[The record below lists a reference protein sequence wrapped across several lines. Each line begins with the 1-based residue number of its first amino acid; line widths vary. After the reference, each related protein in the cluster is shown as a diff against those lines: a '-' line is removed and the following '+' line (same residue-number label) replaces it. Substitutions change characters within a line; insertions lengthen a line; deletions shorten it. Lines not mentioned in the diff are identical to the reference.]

1 MTRIDVPSPSPA
13 TATDGLAHDTELLSA
28 SLIGVLEEQMGR
40 VFASRLQWLFKTAA
54 SVRAGDEAAV
64 GRLVSYL
71 SGVPDDSVEPIIR
84 ACSLELQLANIA
96 EERERVRRRRQYDAT
111 GEVQRESLAETA
123 EILERHNIDVAPLAA
138 QLQIEHVLTAHPTEA
153 TRRSVLDHQWDVAAL
168 LDRLDDPRIGHSR
181 QRALLEQLREVLTL
195 WWQTDELRRIRPRV
209 EDEVR
214 RNLFFFEAVLFDAV
228 PAVLGEIEH
237 SLAVRLVQPV
247 LSYGSWTGGDM
258 DGHPEVGADTLA
270 RALQL
275 HRRTA
280 LTLFRDRVDRLARM
294 FSHSSLRIPLSLEL
308 TESLDHDAQE
318 LPSAA
323 VLRRPHRE
331 WEPLRTKLGFV
342 HHRLGN
348 TLTPRGREPGYADA
362 QALRRDLEIVLAHL
376 NSRHVALGTIRRL
389 LWQVDVFGFHL
400 AGIDI
405 RQGAGVLREATAAIL
420 PGYGDADGEP
430 RRQALLTEALAS
442 ARRGIEHDPGGEA
455 GELLRVLDTVAL
467 SADAYG
473 PQAVP
478 AFVIS
483 MTEHPSDVLAA
494 TWLAQRA
501 GATSLRMVPLFET
514 RSALEQAPATMA
526 ELYACEPYVAHLR
539 SQANR
544 QTVMVGY
551 SDSGK
556 DTGYVGS
563 TWALH
568 NAQEQLAAQATDS
581 GVTLELFH
589 GRGGSPSRGGGRTYR
604 AILAQPEGT
613 VNGRIRITEQGETVS
628 ARYADAELAERSLEQ
643 TISAVLL
650 ASALP
655 NPPVKDEWRAEMNR
669 LSERSRERYR
679 GLVYDDPEFLRF
691 FGQFAPIA
699 ELSQLNLGSRP
710 PSRKGNPGVESLRAI
725 PWVFAWTQNR
735 LLLPSWYGAGTALA
749 AGDLELQ
756 REMWRNWPF
765 FRGLIGTL
773 EMALFKSD
781 LGVAE
786 RYLSLVDDDIAQ
798 RFWTD
803 LVAEYDSVVERVL
816 TITNQGQLLD
826 DTPAL
831 QRRLEHRN
839 PWIDPLSHLQVELLR
854 RVRSGREEARAPLLA
869 TITGIAAGMRNTG

>member
-1 MTRIDVPSPSPA
+1 
-13 TATDGLAHDTELLSA
+13 
-28 SLIGVLEEQMGR
+28 MGR

-54 SVRAGDEAAV
+54 SVRDGDQAAAE
-64 GRLVSYL
+64 RLVSYL
-71 SGVPDDSVEPIIR
+71 SGVPDESVEPIIR

-123 EILERHNIDVAPLAA
+123 EILRANDIDIAPLAA

-181 QRALLEQLREVLTL
+181 RRALLDELREVLTL

-214 RNLFFFEAVLFDAV
+214 RNLFFFEAVLFDAI

-237 SLAVRLVQPV
+237 ALAVRLVQPV

-270 RALQL
+270 TALSL
-275 HRRTA
+275 HRTTA
-280 LTLFRDRVDRLARM
+280 LRLFRVRVDRLARM
-294 FSHSSLRIPLSLEL
+294 FSHSSLRIPVSEELLQSLE
-308 TESLDHDAQE
+308 HDAEE

-323 VLRRPHRE
+323 GLRRPHRE
-331 WEPLRTKLGFV
+331 WEPLRTKLAFV

-362 QALRRDLEIVLAHL
+362 QAMRRDLELVLAHL
-376 NSRHVALGTIRRL
+376 NSRHVAMGHIRRL
-389 LWQVDVFGFHL
+389 LWQIDVFGFHL

-405 RQGAGVLREATAAIL
+405 RQGAGVVREATAAIL
-420 PGYGDADGEP
+420 PGFGDADEP
-430 RRQALLTEALAS
+430 RRQELLTEALAS
-442 ARRGIEHDPGGEA
+442 GRRGIERDPGGEA

-483 MTEHPSDVLAA
+483 MTEKPSDVLAA
-494 TWLAQRA
+494 AWLAQRA
-501 GATSLRMVPLFET
+501 GASSLRLVPLFET
-514 RSALEQAPATMA
+514 RAALEQAPATMA

-539 SQANR
+539 TQANR

-556 DTGYVGS
+556 DTGYIGS

-568 NAQEQLAAQATDS
+568 NAQEQLAAQAADNDIQ
-581 GVTLELFH
+581 LELFH

-655 NPPVKDEWRAEMNR
+655 NPPVQDEWRAEMER

-691 FGQFAPIA
+691 FGQVAPIA
-699 ELSQLNLGSRP
+699 ELSQLNIGSRP
-710 PSRKGNPGVESLRAI
+710 PSRKGVAGVESLRAI

-735 LLLPSWYGAGTALA
+735 LLLPSWYGAGAALA
-749 AGDLELQ
+749 AGGLSLH
-756 REMWRNWPF
+756 REMWRDWPF

-786 RYLSLVDDDIAQ
+786 RYLGLVDADIAE

-803 LVAEYDSVVERVL
+803 LVEEYESVVERVL
-816 TITNQGQLLD
+816 LITGQDRLLD
-826 DTPAL
+826 ETPAL

-854 RVRSGREEARAPLLA
+854 RVRSGREEARSPLLA